1 GGKTVMIVFM
11 DNRVTGVSA
20 VADELKSSSE
30 RAVSHLKQM
39 GLGVVSL
46 TGDNKISWG
55 AVARKVGIN
64 QIYTEVT
71 PQDKSKMVHRL
82 QQEENKVIMV
92 GDGVNDA
99 PALASADVG
108 VAMGTGSDIAIESGD
123 VTIIKDNLNRL
134 VDAIVI
140 SKKTMINIKQNL
152 LWAFLYNI
160 IMIPFAILG
169 FLAPWLAGAAMAFS
183 SVSVVLNSLRLK
195 KV

>member
-1 GGKTVMIVFM
+1 VMILRM
-11 DNRVTGVSA
+11 DNLFSWMLA
-20 VADELKSSSE
+20 VADELKSFSDMSISL
-30 RAVSHLKQM
+30 VKQM
-39 GLGVVSL
+39 GLDVVML
-46 TGDNKISWG
+46 TGDNKISG
-55 AVARKVGIN
+55 SAVARKVGIN

-71 PQDKSKMVHRL
+71 PQDKSKTVHRL
-82 QQEENKVIMV
+82 QRGENKVIMV

-160 IMIPFAILG
+160 
-169 FLAPWLAGAAMAFS
+169 
-183 SVSVVLNSLRLK
+183 
-195 KV
+195 

>member
-1 GGKTVMIVFM
+1 NNYFLPLKVDRIKTKLEKEGKTVMIVFM
-11 DNRVTGVSA
+11 DNRFSGIIA

-30 RAVSHLKQM
+30 RAISHLKQM
-39 GLGVVSL
+39 RLDVVML
-46 TGDNKISWG
+46 TGDNNISG
-55 AVARKVGIN
+55 RAVARKVGIN
-64 QIYTEVT
+64 QIYREVT
-71 PQDKSKMVHRL
+71 RQDKSKTVHRS
-82 QQEENKVIMV
+82 QREENKVIMV

-169 FLAPWLAGAAMAFS
+169 FLAP
-183 SVSVVLNSLRLK
+183 
-195 KV
+195 